1 MAAHER
7 LIDIIPEDLPIPTVV
22 AYGFTGSGKIP
33 SVVVKDIKG
42 AHDLVSYI
50 VSRGHRKI
58 GVIAGKKESIHTQS
72 RLEGYQKALF
82 EGGILYDPDM
92 VTYGDWDRQ
101 SGYENTDILL
111 EKGATAIF
119 CMNDFMAGGTYD
131 RLEELGLHAGK
142 DVAVAGY
149 DNREMACY
157 ESRRL
162 LPWLFLFMILAIK
175 PVRSL
180 LGF

>member
-1 MAAHER
+1 M
-7 LIDIIPEDLPIPTVV
+7 
-22 AYGFTGSGKIP
+22 
-33 SVVVKDIKG
+33 
-42 AHDLVSYI
+42 
-50 VSRGHRKI
+50 
-58 GVIAGKKESIHTQS
+58 
-72 RLEGYQKALF
+72 F

-157 ESRRL
+157 ETVSYTHLVFGFQIFGNIIRRIIHLANHL
-162 LPWLFLFMILAIK
+162 LYTLPGGITNAAFMIYNIGNS
-175 PVRSL
+175 RN
-180 LGF
+180 

>member
-1 MAAHER
+1 MLSQVRRRVFE
-7 LIDIIPEDLPIPTVV
+7 
-22 AYGFTGSGKIP
+22 Y
-33 SVVVKDIKG
+33 
-42 AHDLVSYI
+42 Y
-50 VSRGHRKI
+50 
-58 GVIAGKKESIHTQS
+58 QS

-119 CMNDFMAGGTYD
+119 CMNDFMAGGAYD

-157 ESRRL
+157 EKPPLTTMALPLHDIGYKACQIIIGDSDKRRSG
-162 LPWLFLFMILAIK
+162 
-175 PVRSL
+175 V
-180 LGF
+180 G